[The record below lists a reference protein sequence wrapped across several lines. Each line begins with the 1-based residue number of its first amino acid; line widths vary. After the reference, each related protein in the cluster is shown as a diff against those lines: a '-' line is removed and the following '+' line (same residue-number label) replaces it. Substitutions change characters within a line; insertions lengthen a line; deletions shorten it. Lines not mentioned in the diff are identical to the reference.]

1 MILHRFAHRK
11 YAHDISGT
19 GSKLKGGRWNSVGL
33 AVVYSSERISLSL
46 LEVLANANTLEDLQ
60 MLQLTEIEVPDN
72 VPLHEIRLSQ
82 LKKEWWKD
90 FEYSQW
96 LGSEILKEN
105 KALIIKCPSAIIESE
120 NNYLINPLHSSFKK
134 INIKAVNDFRFDER
148 LFKT

>member
-46 LEVLANANTLEDLQ
+46 LEVLANANTLEELQ

-120 NNYLINPLHSSFKK
+120 HNYLINPLHSSFKK

>member
-33 AVVYSSERISLSL
+33 AVVYSSGRISLSL
-46 LEVLANANTLEDLQ
+46 LEVLANANTLEELQ

>member
-46 LEVLANANTLEDLQ
+46 LEVLANANTLEELQ

-134 INIKAVNDFRFDER
+134 INIKQ
-148 LFKT
+148 

>member
-33 AVVYSSERISLSL
+33 AVVYSSGRISLSL
-46 LEVLANANTLEDLQ
+46 LEVLANANTLEELQ

-90 FEYSQW
+90 
-96 LGSEILKEN
+96 
-105 KALIIKCPSAIIESE
+105 
-120 NNYLINPLHSSFKK
+120 
-134 INIKAVNDFRFDER
+134 
-148 LFKT
+148 

>member
-1 MILHRFAHRK
+1 MILYRFAHRK

-33 AVVYSSERISLSL
+33 PVVYSSERISLSL
-46 LEVLANANTLEDLQ
+46 LEVLANANTLEELQ
-60 MLQLTEIEVPDN
+60 MIQLTEIEVPDN
-72 VPLHEIRLSQ
+72 VPSHEIRLPQ

-105 KALIIKCPSAIIESE
+105 KALIIKCPSAIIERE
-120 NNYLINPLHSSFKK
+120 NNYLINPLHSTFKK

-148 LFKT
+148 LFKI

>member
-46 LEVLANANTLEDLQ
+46 LEVLANANTLEELQ